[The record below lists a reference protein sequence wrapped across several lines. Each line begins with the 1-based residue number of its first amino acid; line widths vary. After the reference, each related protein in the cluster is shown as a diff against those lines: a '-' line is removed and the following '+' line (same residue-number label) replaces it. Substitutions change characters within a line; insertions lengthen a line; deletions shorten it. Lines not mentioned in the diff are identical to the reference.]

1 MAKAEGIGFS
11 LDFSN
16 MGVDLASGPD
26 MTVISKLSEPQSIE
40 CAVNFDPPIFPPESL
55 MCTGFDQ
62 YEITCPP
69 TERQLKRYRRKMRR
83 NKKRGN
89 KTRRRNRDY
98 TRPKGAYYKQEMKIT
113 NVDYEGDKATISMIS
128 I

>member
-11 LDFSN
+11 LDFCNSGLSN
-16 MGVDLASGPD
+16 LDKLDLPALK
-26 MTVISKLSEPQSIE
+26 KLADPQDYSLT
-40 CAVNFDPPIFPPESL
+40 VNFDPTIFPPESL

-62 YEITCPP
+62 WEITCPP

-128 I
+128 K